1 MENYV
6 DESGFATLNLTKFTR
21 DEEHMKEEDFPFEV
35 VDQSKPT
42 SFLQDFHHLDHDHQF
57 DHHYH
62 HHHGSTSSNPLLGAP
77 RTLSCINKVPLQHC
91 SYQENLVD
99 FYESKPHLM
108 NHHFQASDN
117 QYFTRDHHQEISL
130 VDDHNP
136 VDLEQ
141 NNMMMMRMLPFE
153 YPPTAIIKPTNF
165 MMPDEVSCVSADNN
179 CYKAMSF
186 NKTKPFL
193 TRNLSSSSSSSSWK
207 GKNNTTLVKGQWT
220 AEEDRILVQLVEKYG
235 LRKWSHIAQVLP
247 GRIGKQCRERWHN
260 HLRPDIKKETW
271 SEDEDRVLI
280 EFHKEIGNKWAEIAK
295 RLPGRTENSIKN
307 HWNATKRRQFSKRK
321 CRSKY
326 PRPSLLQDYI
336 KSLDLGVLSSS
347 SVPARGRRKESN
359 KKKDIV
365 AVEEKRKKKKEEKF
379 YGQDRAVPECVF
391 ADGFGFNENL
401 LEEGCSIDSLLDDFP
416 QVDIDAFVHGI

>member
-6 DESGFATLNLTKFTR
+6 DESGFAPLNLTKFTR

-62 HHHGSTSSNPLLGAP
+62 HHHGSTSSNPSLLGAP

-117 QYFTRDHHQEISL
+117 QYFTRDHHHQEISL
-130 VDDHNP
+130 VDEHNP

-153 YPPTAIIKPTNF
+153 YSPTAIIKPTNF

-220 AEEDRILVQLVEKYG
+220 AEEDRFVINNIKLTIIL
-235 LRKWSHIAQVLP
+235 
-247 GRIGKQCRERWHN
+247 HN
-260 HLRPDIKKETW
+260 QY
-271 SEDEDRVLI
+271 
-280 EFHKEIGNKWAEIAK
+280 F
-295 RLPGRTENSIKN
+295 
-307 HWNATKRRQFSKRK
+307 
-321 CRSKY
+321 
-326 PRPSLLQDYI
+326 
-336 KSLDLGVLSSS
+336 
-347 SVPARGRRKESN
+347 
-359 KKKDIV
+359 
-365 AVEEKRKKKKEEKF
+365 
-379 YGQDRAVPECVF
+379 
-391 ADGFGFNENL
+391 
-401 LEEGCSIDSLLDDFP
+401 
-416 QVDIDAFVHGI
+416 